1 MVRTPLPSQACQHAG
16 SRKDEQLG
24 APSQEE
30 GAWQQPGAPLQEE
43 VAWQL
48 EGPEQGAGACSPG
61 LARFLSALRQ
71 EELKPAN
78 RR

>member
-43 VAWQL
+43 GAWQL
-48 EGPEQGAGACSPG
+48 EGPEQGAGAC
-61 LARFLSALRQ
+61 
-71 EELKPAN
+71 
-78 RR
+78 